1 MPVISIF
8 TALLC
13 GRQRFISLML
23 SSDYKDRMKAEYY
36 HLLNRKENLEAVL
49 KLWDSGKLTFTPDCP
64 RSIYDLQLRAMKDY
78 MAVLEARAIIEK
90 VVL

>member
-1 MPVISIF
+1 MDLQTI
-8 TALLC
+8 T
-13 GRQRFISLML
+13 SLML

-49 KLWDSGKLTFTPDCP
+49 KLWDDGKLTFTPDCP
-64 RSIYDLQLRAMKDY
+64 RSIYDLQLRAMNEY

-90 VVL
+90 ISL

>member
-1 MPVISIF
+1 MDLQTI
-8 TALLC
+8 T
-13 GRQRFISLML
+13 SLML

-64 RSIYDLQLRAMKDY
+64 RSIYDLQLHAMNDHK
-78 MAVLEARAIIEK
+78 AVLEARAKIEK
-90 VVL
+90 IEL

>member
-1 MPVISIF
+1 M
-8 TALLC
+8 
-13 GRQRFISLML
+13 ML
-23 SSDYKDRMKAEYY
+23 SADYKDRMKAEYY

-64 RSIYDLQLRAMKDY
+64 RSIYDLQMRAMNDY
-78 MAVLEARAIIEK
+78 QAILEARAKIEG

>member
-1 MPVISIF
+1 MDLQTI
-8 TALLC
+8 T
-13 GRQRFISLML
+13 SLML

-64 RSIYDLQLRAMKDY
+64 RSIYDLQMHAMNDY
-78 MAVLEARAIIEK
+78 QAILEARAKIEG
-90 VVL
+90 VAL